1 MAFHL
6 KRNSI
11 LKSAVGTVYYTGNRQ
26 WSNLFSERK
35 QYDTK
40 SEVEALMV
48 NTDGKNGG
56 WTGSLIVEE

>member
-6 KRNSI
+6 KRDSI
-11 LKSAVGTVYYTGNRQ
+11 IPTGIGTVYYKDNRQ

-40 SEVEALMV
+40 SEVESLIV
-48 NTDGKNGG
+48 NTDGKNGS
-56 WTGSLIVEE
+56 WTGSVIVEE